1 MKFIKSVFYFIGL
14 VLVLGGAGM
23 LAWQYF
29 RNKALFAVLL
39 SNSIV
44 KGSIG
49 VLQKMGIATLAIFL
63 GLILLIIGLKIGSAV
78 RRNEKEKRA
87 IQKAKEKEAEEHNRQ
102 LKLEAEEARKEA
114 EEARKEAQRLKE
126 TTEVVKETSEEELPM

>member
-49 VLQKMGIATLAIFL
+49 VLQKMGIAILAIFL
-63 GLILLIIGLKIGSAV
+63 GLLLLIIGLKIGSAV
-78 RRNEKEKRA
+78 RRSEKEKRA
-87 IQKAKEKEAEEHNRQ
+87 IQKAKEKETEEHNRQ

-126 TTEVVKETSEEELPM
+126 TTEIVKESNEEELPM

>member
-1 MKFIKSVFYFIGL
+1 MKFFRNIFYFLAL
-14 VLVLGGAGM
+14 VLIVGGGVT

-29 RNKALFAVLL
+29 RNKALFQVLL

-49 VLQKMGIATLAIFL
+49 VLQKMGIAVLAIFA
-63 GLILLIIGLKIGSAV
+63 GLILLIIGLKIAGAV
-78 RRNEKEKRA
+78 RRNEKEKKA
-87 IQKAKEKEAEEHNRQ
+87 QIKAQQKEYEENNRQ

-114 EEARKEAQRLKE
+114 EEARQEALKLKNDFL
-126 TTEVVKETSEEELPM
+126 VNNEEEVKQEEE